1 MRYTSAVVLSTLA
14 VGQAAAAHNRHA
26 SFHARREASKRDADP
41 VPVDWNAISYDLSE
55 VDWSSVF
62 DKGPK
67 PTAVPEQKKPEQKQ
81 PEQVA
86 ATPTPTPEAKKEST
100 PTPAAQSS
108 AKPAESSKAAAPS
121 ASKPDSLKEKVA
133 DVVGDLMANVAS
145 ISSAIDAKIGIND
158 KSNNGGLWVGKDS
171 DWGMDVTNNGDD
183 AVFYCWLKNGFSG
196 MSINVN
202 APAISVGIKS
212 GQTVSISAA
221 PGTSGAC
228 APATMKTPKS
238 NFGGVKNTWAEFTFG
253 DAGRKIMGAFNVSK
267 NVNMKGCDISMKGA
281 TCTSD
286 KATCIFQCKDENA
299 ESCEFGYNL
308 INCSAANGGGGGY
321 DPVMGG
327 VGGGCNMPENGERLK
342 VTFA

>member
-41 VPVDWNAISYDLSE
+41 VPVDWNAISYDLSA

-62 DKGPK
+62 ASDKAAK
-67 PTAVPEQKKPEQKQ
+67 PTAAPEQKKPEQKQ
-81 PEQVA
+81 PEPVVA
-86 ATPTPTPEAKKEST
+86 KPTPTPEAKKESA
-100 PTPAAQSS
+100 PTPAASS
-108 AKPAESSKAAAPS
+108 PKPAESSKAAAPS
-121 ASKPDSLKEKVA
+121 VSKPDLKEKVENL
-133 DVVGDLMANVAS
+133 VGDLMANVAS

-158 KSNNGGLWVGKDS
+158 KANNGGLWVGKDS

-183 AVFYCWLKNGFSG
+183 AVFYCWQKNGFAG

-221 PGTSGAC
+221 AGTSGAC

-253 DAGRKIMGAFNVSK
+253 DAGRKIMGVFNVSK

-286 KATCIFQCKDENA
+286 KATCIFQCQDENA

-308 INCSAANGGGGGY
+308 VNCSASNGGGGGY
-321 DPVMGG
+321 DPIMGG
-327 VGGGCNMPENGERLK
+327 VGGGCNMPESGERIK
-342 VTFA
+342 VSFA